1 MENNSAWSLTTK
13 GLYNAVLIQTICG
26 AAVALI
32 PAILKIQLMLAD
44 SPSDLEALEDGA
56 SVWGTLVLI
65 AGIGFLVG
73 FILFFINIAKFKT
86 LVNANDAPAVG
97 NIHIAMILT
106 IVNAVLIILGVY
118 IPFLRIIILIIIL
131 IIIIIALVL
140 LLMGYNAL
148 KNSTT
153 FPDIAREGANKI
165 FTAIIISLV
174 AKFVSRLLSD
184 LVPIL
189 GLIEYLADIYAL
201 IMQLQGWALIAKSEQ
216 PR

>member
-26 AAVALI
+26 AANALI
-32 PAILKIQLMLAD
+32 SAIIMIQLMSAD
-44 SPSDLEALEDGA
+44 SLIDLAAIADSA
-56 SVWGTLVLI
+56 SVGGVWGILGLI
-65 AGIGFLVG
+65 AGIGSLVG
-73 FILFFINIAKFKT
+73 FILFFMNIAKFKT

-97 NIHIAMILT
+97 NIHTAMILT
-106 IVNAVLIILGVY
+106 IVTAVLSILAAF
-118 IPFLRIIILIIIL
+118 IPFLSIITLIIA
-131 IIIIIALVL
+131 IIALVFQ
-140 LLMGYNAL
+140 LMGFNAL

-174 AKFVSRLLSD
+174 AGFVSGLFSV

-189 GLIEYLADIYAL
+189 GLIAYLAVIYAW

>member
-26 AAVALI
+26 AANALI
-32 PAILKIQLMLAD
+32 SAILMIQLMSAD
-44 SPSDLEALEDGA
+44 SLSDLAAIVDGA
-56 SVWGTLVLI
+56 SVWGILGLI
-65 AGIGFLVG
+65 AGIGSLVG
-73 FILFFINIAKFKT
+73 FILFFMNIAKFKT

-97 NIHIAMILT
+97 NIHTAMILT
-106 IVNAVLIILGVY
+106 IVTAVLSILATF
-118 IPFLRIIILIIIL
+118 IPFLSIITLIIA
-131 IIIIIALVL
+131 IIALVFQ
-140 LLMGYNAL
+140 LMGYNAL

-174 AKFVSRLLSD
+174 AGFVSGLFSV

-189 GLIEYLADIYAL
+189 GLIAYLAVIYAW

-216 PR
+216 PC

>member
-26 AAVALI
+26 AAVVLI
-32 PAILKIQLMLAD
+32 PAILKIQLMSAD
-44 SPSDLEALEDGA
+44 SPSDLEALADGA
-56 SVWGTLVLI
+56 SVWGNLVLI

-97 NIHIAMILT
+97 NIHTAMILT
-106 IVNAVLIILGVY
+106 IVNAVLIIPGVY
-118 IPFLRIIILIIIL
+118 IPFLRIIIL

-165 FTAIIISLV
+165 FTAIIISFV
-174 AKFVSRLLSD
+174 AKFVSRLLSN

-201 IMQLQGWALIAKSEQ
+201 IMHLQGWALIAKSEQ

>member
-26 AAVALI
+26 AATALI
-32 PAILKIQLMLAD
+32 SAIISIQLMSAD
-44 SPSDLEALEDGA
+44 SLSDLAALADGA
-56 SVWGTLVLI
+56 SVWGILGIIV
-65 AGIGFLVG
+65 GIGSLVG
-73 FILFFINIAKFKT
+73 FILFFMNIAKFKT

-97 NIHIAMILT
+97 NIHTAMILT
-106 IVNAVLIILGVY
+106 IVNAVLSILGVF
-118 IPFLRIIILIIIL
+118 IPFLGIITLIIA
-131 IIIIIALVL
+131 IIALVFQ
-140 LLMGYNAL
+140 LMAYNAL

-165 FTAIIISLV
+165 FTAMIISLV
-174 AKFVSRLLSD
+174 AGFISGLFSV

-189 GLIEYLADIYAL
+189 GLIAYLAVIYAW

>member
-13 GLYNAVLIQTICG
+13 GMYNAVLIQTICG
-26 AAVALI
+26 AAAALFS
-32 PAILKIQLMLAD
+32 AILSIQLMSVD
-44 SPSDLEALEDGA
+44 SLSDLAALADGA
-56 SVWGTLVLI
+56 SVWSILGLI
-65 AGIGFLVG
+65 AGIGSLVG
-73 FILFFINIAKFKT
+73 FILFFMNIAKFKT

-97 NIHIAMILT
+97 NIHTAMILT
-106 IVNAVLIILGVY
+106 IVNAVLSILGVF
-118 IPFLRIIILIIIL
+118 IPFLGIITLIIA
-131 IIIIIALVL
+131 IIALVFQ
-140 LLMGYNAL
+140 LMGYNAL

-174 AKFVSRLLSD
+174 AGFISGLFSV

-189 GLIEYLADIYAL
+189 GLIAYLAVIYAW

>member
-13 GLYNAVLIQTICG
+13 GMYNAVLIQTICG
-26 AAVALI
+26 AANALI
-32 PAILKIQLMLAD
+32 SAILMIQLMSAD
-44 SPSDLEALEDGA
+44 SLSDLAALADGA
-56 SVWGTLVLI
+56 SVWGILGTI
-65 AGIGFLVG
+65 AGIGSLVG
-73 FILFFINIAKFKT
+73 FILFFMNIAKFKT

-97 NIHIAMILT
+97 NIHTAMILT
-106 IVNAVLIILGVY
+106 IVNAVLSILGVF
-118 IPFLRIIILIIIL
+118 IPFLGIITLIIA
-131 IIIIIALVL
+131 IIALVFQ
-140 LLMGYNAL
+140 LMGYNAL

-174 AKFVSRLLSD
+174 AGFISGLFSV

-189 GLIEYLADIYAL
+189 GLIAYLAVIYAW

>member
-1 MENNSAWSLTTK
+1 MENNSTWSLTTK

-26 AAVALI
+26 AANALI
-32 PAILKIQLMLAD
+32 SAILMIQLMSAD
-44 SPSDLEALEDGA
+44 SLSDLAALADGA
-56 SVWGTLVLI
+56 SVWGILGTIV
-65 AGIGFLVG
+65 GIGSLVG
-73 FILFFINIAKFKT
+73 FILFFMNIAKFKT

-97 NIHIAMILT
+97 NIHTAMILT
-106 IVNAVLIILGVY
+106 IVNTVLSILGVFIPFLAIIVLIIA
-118 IPFLRIIILIIIL
+118 
-131 IIIIIALVL
+131 IIALVL
-140 LLMGYNAL
+140 QLMGYNAL

-174 AKFVSRLLSD
+174 AGFVSGLFSV

-189 GLIEYLADIYAL
+189 GLIAYLAVIYAW

>member
-13 GLYNAVLIQTICG
+13 GLYNAVIIQTICG
-26 AAVALI
+26 AAAVLI
-32 PAILKIQLMLAD
+32 PAILKIQLMSAD
-44 SPSDLEALEDGA
+44 SISDYKALEDGA
-56 SVWGTLVLI
+56 SVWGILVLI

-97 NIHIAMILT
+97 NIHTAMILT
-106 IVNAVLIILGVY
+106 IVNAVLIIPGVY
-118 IPFLRIIILIIIL
+118 IPFLRIIIL

-165 FTAIIISLV
+165 FTAIIISFV
-174 AKFVSRLLSD
+174 AKFVSRLLSN

-189 GLIEYLADIYAL
+189 GLIEYLAVIYAL

>member
-13 GLYNAVLIQTICG
+13 GLYNSVLIQTICG

-32 PAILKIQLMLAD
+32 PAILKIQLMSVDSLSDLAALAD
-44 SPSDLEALEDGA
+44 GV

-65 AGIGFLVG
+65 AGIGYLVG
-73 FILFFINIAKFKT
+73 LILFFINIAKFKT
-86 LVNANDAPAVG
+86 IVNANDAPAVG
-97 NIHIAMILT
+97 NIHTAMILT

-118 IPFLRIIILIIIL
+118 IPFLRIIILIIT
-131 IIIIIALVL
+131 IIALVL

-153 FPDIAREGANKI
+153 FPDIACEGANKI
-165 FTAIIISLV
+165 FTAIIISFV
-174 AKFVSRLLSD
+174 AKFVSGLLSN

-189 GLIEYLADIYAL
+189 GLIKYLAYIYAL